1 MRMKP
6 VKMLTDPAA
15 MELLGDETRR
25 RIIYLLR
32 ARELTISQMAEELR
46 MTPQA
51 IYHHIKKLVPAEMVE
66 VAREERV
73 DNFIETYYR
82 ATAEV
87 FSLSWGT
94 SGKNQA
100 QAEQRMRDTLLSLDK
115 LAIRVRVEED
125 KVAQIIKTQGK
136 IETFGNKEDLEEKVS
151 KLDGVDFI
159 GKQELASVA
168 FMISLTDKQFQ
179 EWLELQKELRK
190 LLRGLLTATT
200 GPERQKSSARK
211 S

>member
-1 MRMKP
+1 MKP

-32 ARELTISQMAEELR
+32 ARELTISQIAEELR

-51 IYHHIKKLVPAEMVE
+51 IYHHIKKLVPVGMVE
-66 VAREERV
+66 VTREERV

-115 LAIRVRVEED
+115 LGIKVRVEED
-125 KVAQIIKTQGK
+125 TVAQIIKTQGK
-136 IETFGNKEDLEEKVS
+136 IETFGGREELEEKVS
-151 KLDGVDFI
+151 KLDDVDFI

-168 FMISLTDKQFQ
+168 SMMSLTDKQFQ

-190 LLRGLLTATT
+190 LLKGLLLTS
-200 GPERQKSSARK
+200 PRSSRQKTS
-211 S
+211 

>member
-1 MRMKP
+1 MKP

-32 ARELTISQMAEELR
+32 ARELTISQIAEELR

-136 IETFGNKEDLEEKVS
+136 IETYGNKEDLEEKVS

-168 FMISLTDKQFQ
+168 FMISLTDRQFQ

-200 GPERQKSSARK
+200 GAARQRPRTGKS
-211 S
+211 